1 MADTKIREM
10 NLWILQTLPP
20 PSLWLSNTAL
30 QTPVMQ
36 SQGDAPCHLPI
47 SPHITLSGKH
57 TDIFCCIHL
66 VPAGEDVEEI
76 TQAGLSWHFL
86 NNGNNAHCCHLSLLP
101 LVAGYFTA
109 FPRESP
115 WGGRKNITWLLLSS
129 IPTRPFSLMNYHL
142 SYTTS
147 SIVWFP
153 LKVCLGSLFE
163 LSSNLS
169 LTVFRTEN

>member
-1 MADTKIREM
+1 MLDKHDGMADTKIREM

-30 QTPVMQ
+30 QTPVMH

-57 TDIFCCIHL
+57 TDIVCCIHL

-101 LVAGYFTA
+101 FALGCRLLYSLPQGESMGREEKHHMAFT
-109 FPRESP
+109 FINS
-115 WGGRKNITWLLLSS
+115 
-129 IPTRPFSLMNYHL
+129 H
-142 SYTTS
+142 
-147 SIVWFP
+147 
-153 LKVCLGSLFE
+153 
-163 LSSNLS
+163 
-169 LTVFRTEN
+169 